1 MAWLDALKG
10 AVFTDAPAPQAPAAA
25 PAALTTAPVAGATFS
40 APINYGPAV
49 NADFVAA
56 IKKGTYA
63 RNTAF
68 TQLLGAADK
77 LASIIPDQNT
87 RLKAAYATAGDGR
100 SVKQIADAVDIH
112 LSDVDGEE
120 ARFKQAMERKLSD
133 EVGGQQQRAK
143 SAADAIASNMQ
154 QITQLQQHIAE
165 LTTQIGTFQNDQAA
179 ATQAANEAQAGI
191 DRAAAEFKVAANAV
205 RAELTSSKAAIM
217 SSLG

>member
-1 MAWLDALKG
+1 MAWLDAIKG
-10 AVFTDAPAPQAPAAA
+10 AVFQDVPAPAAPAAA
-25 PAALTTAPVAGATFS
+25 PVAVAPVAGATFA

-120 ARFKQAMERKLSD
+120 ARFKQAMDRKVAD
-133 EVGGQQQRAK
+133 EVGGGQRRAK
-143 SAADAIASNMQ
+143 AAADAIAHNQ
-154 QITQLQQHIAE
+154 QAIAQLQQQIAE
-165 LTTQIGTFQNDQAA
+165 LTAQISTFQNDHAQG
-179 ATQAANEAQAGI
+179 TQAANDAQTAI

-205 RAELTSSKAAIM
+205 RAELASSKAAIM